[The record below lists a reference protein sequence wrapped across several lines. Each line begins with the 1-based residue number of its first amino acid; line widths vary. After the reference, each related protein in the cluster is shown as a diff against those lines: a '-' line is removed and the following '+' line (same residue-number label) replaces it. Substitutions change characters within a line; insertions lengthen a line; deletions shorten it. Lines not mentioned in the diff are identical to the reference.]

1 MKSDKL
7 RVGVVG
13 LMVGNGHVADYRA
26 SPSVGELV
34 ICDSNPARLQEVGD
48 KHQVTKRYTD
58 FAEMLTREK
67 LDAVSIAL
75 PNKLHCPMTIQAI
88 EAGCHVLCEKP
99 MARNAGE
106 ALRMLEAARR
116 YGKKLMINFNSRFT
130 PYCQAVKEMIDS
142 GRLGDIYFVRTLWHR
157 VRGVPRWYNLTKDVC
172 GGGALVDLGVHRLDL
187 AMWLCGFPEPQW
199 VLGNAFS
206 KIEVQEYPDFELD
219 DMSVAMIRM
228 KNGAMLELEASWASN
243 REGEEYAT
251 RIYGTKGG
259 LLMRSGGNAKNQLFL
274 ELDGKLAHVDLV
286 AGEFGNSPLAPPTN
300 VRQAFLDAILND
312 TPVPCT
318 PEQGLVINTIL
329 DAIYQSA
336 QTGEP
341 MKLAGKTGHN
351 TP

>member
-1 MKSDKL
+1 MKNEKL

-13 LMVGNGHVADYRA
+13 LMIGSDHVAHYRA

-34 ICDSNPARLQEVGD
+34 ICDANPARLQEVGD
-48 KHQVTKRYTD
+48 KHQVQKRYAD
-58 FAEMLTREK
+58 FSEMLAREK

-75 PNKLHCPMTIQAI
+75 PNNLHCPMTIQAI

-106 ALRMLEAARR
+106 ARNMLEAARTH
-116 YGKKLMINFNSRFT
+116 GKKLMINFNSRFT
-130 PYCQAVKEMIDS
+130 PYCQAVKAMIDS

-157 VRGVPRWYNLTKDVC
+157 TRGVPRWYNLTRDVC
-172 GGGALVDLGVHRLDL
+172 GGGALIDLGVHRLDL
-187 AMWLCGFPEPQW
+187 AMWLCGYPEPQW
-199 VLGNAFS
+199 VLGNAFN
-206 KIEVQEYPDFELD
+206 KIEVQEYPNFELD

-228 KNGAMLELEASWASN
+228 QNGAMLELEASWASN
-243 REGEEYAT
+243 REGEEGAT

-259 LLMRSGGNAKNQLFL
+259 LLMRSGCNAKNQLFL
-274 ELDGKLAHVDLV
+274 ELDGKLAHVELV
-286 AGEFGNSPLAPPTN
+286 EGQFGNSPVGPATN

-329 DAIYQSA
+329 DAIYESA
-336 QTGEP
+336 QTGAPVKIE
-341 MKLAGKTGHN
+341 GK
-351 TP
+351 

>member
-1 MKSDKL
+1 MKNEKL

-13 LMVGNGHVADYRA
+13 LMIGNDHVAHYRA
-26 SPSVGELV
+26 SPTVGELV
-34 ICDSNPARLQEVGD
+34 ICDANPARLQEVGD
-48 KHQVTKRYTD
+48 KHQVQKRYAD
-58 FAEMLTREK
+58 FSEMLAREK

-106 ALRMLEAARR
+106 ARKMLEAARTH
-116 YGKKLMINFNSRFT
+116 GKKLMINFNSRFT
-130 PYCQAVKEMIDS
+130 PYCQAVKAMIDS

-157 VRGVPRWYNLTKDVC
+157 TRGVPRWYNLTSDVC
-172 GGGALVDLGVHRLDL
+172 GGGALIDLGVHRLDL
-187 AMWLCGFPEPQW
+187 AMWLCGYPEPQW
-199 VLGNAFS
+199 VLGNAFN
-206 KIEVQEYPDFELD
+206 KIEVQAYPNFELD

-228 KNGAMLELEASWASN
+228 QNGAMLELEASWASN
-243 REGEEYAT
+243 REGEEGAT

-259 LLMRSGGNAKNQLFL
+259 LLMRSGSNTKNQLFL
-274 ELDGKLAHVDLV
+274 ELDGKLANVEL
-286 AGEFGNSPLAPPTN
+286 AEGQFGNSPLGPATN

-329 DAIYQSA
+329 DAIYESA
-336 QTGEP
+336 QTGAPVKIE
-341 MKLAGKTGHN
+341 GK
-351 TP
+351 